1 MPFTVK
7 AKLCQNNHYTHNNT
21 FPDSV
26 SVDQWADNCLEFV
39 ALLLGSAAAL
49 RTFISLSADEHNLNI
64 CIHENVLLN
73 FVSKMAAI

>member
-1 MPFTVK
+1 M
-7 AKLCQNNHYTHNNT
+7 
-21 FPDSV
+21 
-26 SVDQWADNCLEFV
+26 ADNCLEFV

-64 CIHENVLLN
+64 CIHENVLGN